1 MSAPDFSHL
10 TPDVGMTDQW
20 IRGSYGHERSLCIT
34 AARWGA
40 QYAAEARWG
49 AQYAAEQLA
58 GQWPEPIT
66 DRPPTEADAD
76 AGGIVQYLS
85 SSGRWGILTWK
96 AVADQDTPW
105 QHCPNWRPKPLT
117 EAQHIAAM
125 LRRDGP
131 LTTELRTRAAELLED
146 IQ

>member
-40 QYAAEARWG
+40 QYAAE
-49 AQYAAEQLA
+49 QLA

-76 AGGIVQYLS
+76 ANGIVQYLG
-85 SSGRWGILTWK
+85 SSGRWATCTWK
-96 AVADQDTPW
+96 AVANHDIPW
-105 QHCPNWRPKPLT
+105 QHCPNWRPKPLA

-125 LRRDGP
+125 LRHDGP
-131 LTTELRTRAAELLED
+131 LTTGLRTRAAELLEA

>member
-1 MSAPDFSHL
+1 MSAPADFSHL

-20 IRGSYGHERSLCIT
+20 MRAAGGRRLCIT
-34 AARWGA
+34 
-40 QYAAEARWG
+40 
-49 AQYAAEQLA
+49 AEQLA

-76 AGGIVQYLS
+76 ADGRVQYLS
-85 SSGRWGILTWK
+85 SSGRWESFAWK
-96 AVADQDTPW
+96 AVASSFDQGIPW

-125 LRRDGP
+125 LRHDGP
-131 LTTELRTRAAELLED
+131 LSTELRTRAAELLEA

>member
-10 TPDVGMTDQW
+10 TPDVGMTNQW
-20 IRGSYGHERSLCIT
+20 IRGSYGHERSLCRT
-34 AARWGA
+34 LRD
-40 QYAAEARWG
+40 RWG

-76 AGGIVQYLS
+76 ADGRVQYLS
-85 SSGRWGILTWK
+85 SSGRWESFAWK
-96 AVADQDTPW
+96 AVASSFDQGIPW

-125 LRRDGP
+125 LRHDGF
-131 LTTELRTRAAELLED
+131 LTTGLRTRAAELLEA

>member
-1 MSAPDFSHL
+1 MSAPADFSHL
-10 TPDVGMTDQW
+10 TPDVGMKDQW
-20 IRGSYGHERSLCIT
+20 IRGSGGSVLSLCIT
-34 AARWGA
+34 A
-40 QYAAEARWG
+40 ARWG

-76 AGGIVQYLS
+76 ADGIVQYLG

-96 AVADQDTPW
+96 TVADHDMPW
-105 QHCPNWRPKPLT
+105 QHCPNWRVMTLT

-125 LRRDGP
+125 LRHDGP
-131 LTTELRTRAAELLED
+131 LSTELRTRAAELLEA

>member
-10 TPDVGMTDQW
+10 TPDVGMTDQC
-20 IRGSYGHERSLCIT
+20 GAYGHERSLCIT
-34 AARWGA
+34 A
-40 QYAAEARWG
+40 ARWG

-76 AGGIVQYLS
+76 ADGRVQYLS
-85 SSGRWGILTWK
+85 SSGRWETFAWK
-96 AVADQDTPW
+96 AVASSFDQGIPW

-125 LRRDGP
+125 LRHDGP
-131 LTTELRTRAAELLED
+131 LSTELRTRAAELLEA

>member
-10 TPDVGMTDQW
+10 TPDVGMTDHW
-20 IRGSYGHERSLCIT
+20 IRG
-34 AARWGA
+34 
-40 QYAAEARWG
+40 ARWG

-76 AGGIVQYLS
+76 ADGRVQYLS
-85 SSGRWGILTWK
+85 SSGRWETFTWK

-125 LRRDGP
+125 LRHDGP
-131 LTTELRTRAAELLED
+131 LTTGLRTRAAELLEA